1 MADIIK
7 TTAFQPSADAI
18 VAAALVL
25 KAGGIVVLP
34 TDTVYCV
41 AADLNNPEAVKRLY
55 NLKGRSTDKG
65 LPVLIGEVSQLG
77 QIAVETPS
85 ELDILVHYYWPGALT
100 IVLTKQPDVPDIVTG
115 GLPTVA
121 VRIPGG
127 ILVQSVLEEFGGALA
142 SSSANLSGGIA
153 PIAFVDLDPEI
164 LEGADLAIDGGICPD
179 GKPSTII
186 DVSGPVW
193 TMLRTGRITREAIET
208 AVGRVIE

>member
-1 MADIIK
+1 MADTIK
-7 TTAFQPSADAI
+7 TNAFHPSADAI

-25 KAGGIVVLP
+25 KAGGIIVLP

-41 AADLNNPEAVKRLY
+41 AADLNNPEAVQRLY
-55 NLKGRSTDKG
+55 GLKGRPAEKG
-65 LPVLIGEVSQLG
+65 LPVLIGEVAQLG
-77 QIAVETPS
+77 QIAAETPT

-100 IVLTKQPDVPDIVTG
+100 LVFKKQPDVADIVTG

-127 ILVQSVLEEFGGALA
+127 ILVQSVLEEFGGPLA
-142 SSSANLSGGIA
+142 SSSANLSGGIS
-153 PIAFVDLDPEI
+153 PIAFADLDPEI
-164 LEGADLAIDGGICPD
+164 LDGADLAIDGGICPD
-179 GKPSTII
+179 GKPSTIL